1 MEELGVDSLSIAGHN
16 CFVQRE
22 LERFTSPRL
31 PVGPLIHGPRHEF
44 RRRAGTENVLLDI
57 RLGAACALTE
67 HWVGMEAVRR
77 LRDLLEYVPRETW
90 QSHCSQ
96 HGVRRALIQYT
107 ERRLW
112 RLFLA
117 HAYVAQTTKDNP

>member
-1 MEELGVDSLSIAGHN
+1 VEELGVDTLSIAGHN

-22 LERFTSPRL
+22 LQRFTSARR
-31 PVGPLIHGPRHEF
+31 PVGPLIHGARHES

-57 RLGAACALTE
+57 RLGTACALAE
-67 HWVGMEAVRR
+67 HWIGMESVRR

-96 HGVRRALIQYT
+96 HVSRRALIQYT

-112 RLFLA
+112 GLFLP
-117 HAYVAQTTKDNP
+117 HLRSTNNKG